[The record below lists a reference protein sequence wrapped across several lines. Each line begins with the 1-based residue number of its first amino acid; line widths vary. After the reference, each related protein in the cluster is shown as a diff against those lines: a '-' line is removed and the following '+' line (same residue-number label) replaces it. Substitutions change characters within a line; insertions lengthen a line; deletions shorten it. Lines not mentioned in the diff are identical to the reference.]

1 MTTPLVSVLMT
12 SFNRE
17 RYIADA
23 IESVLA
29 QTFTDFEL
37 VVVDDASSDRS
48 VEIARAYER
57 RDPRVRVVVN
67 ARNLGD
73 YPNRNH
79 AATLARG
86 RLLKYHDSDDI
97 MYGHCLDVMVSML
110 LSEPDAAFGL
120 STGAFWPG
128 GPCPMLLTPRL
139 AYQRE
144 FFGNGAFMGGPACA
158 IFHARWFRELGGF
171 PLEGTHSD
179 AIFWLR
185 ACAKVNCLLLPADLF
200 WYRIHSE
207 QELVKRGGGAD
218 GLRLFEIVWRQ
229 LGDESCPLTESERRQ
244 ARINLLYKLVVK
256 VYRDFRARQWTRGL
270 ERVRSAH
277 LSLGEWATYLRPPRR
292 DLFAGSPRTADGD
305 YLIPRMKSIATSG
318 AQR

>member
-86 RLLKYHDSDDI
+86 RLLKYHDSDDV
-97 MYGHCLDVMVSML
+97 MYAHCLDVMVSML

-120 STGAFWPG
+120 CW
-128 GPCPMLLTPRL
+128 
-139 AYQRE
+139 
-144 FFGNGAFMGGPACA
+144 
-158 IFHARWFRELGGF
+158 
-171 PLEGTHSD
+171 
-179 AIFWLR
+179 
-185 ACAKVNCLLLPADLF
+185 
-200 WYRIHSE
+200 
-207 QELVKRGGGAD
+207 
-218 GLRLFEIVWRQ
+218 
-229 LGDESCPLTESERRQ
+229 
-244 ARINLLYKLVVK
+244 
-256 VYRDFRARQWTRGL
+256 
-270 ERVRSAH
+270 
-277 LSLGEWATYLRPPRR
+277 
-292 DLFAGSPRTADGD
+292 
-305 YLIPRMKSIATSG
+305 
-318 AQR
+318 